1 MPQLDELSGDKIY
14 EFIEITDEVSI
25 EKDELVAPRPYLI
38 EVEDAMIFHTS
49 EISLFGGKE
58 FVHRCNA
65 LREQR
70 WLCTNRAES
79 EIYKRMVNNDEDEN
93 ETLKYA
99 AGKCALELY
108 NFFVPSIAP
117 KDVLSVLGMTVQYK
131 RGDEEFPL
139 RKKMVD
145 NEDFPVEIYDKFP
158 FDSVVDYIFGLAD
171 SLVRQ
176 YTREHE
182 GDVLMTRI
190 LDTWRVYNPGQG
202 KIYIASEYQ
211 C

>member
-1 MPQLDELSGDKIY
+1 MPQLDELSDDEIY
-14 EFIEITDEVSI
+14 EFIEITDDVI
-25 EKDELVAPRPYLI
+25 IKRDEFFTPRPNLI
-38 EVEDAMIFHTS
+38 EVEDAWVFHTP

-65 LREQR
+65 SREQR
-70 WLCTNRAES
+70 WLCTNGADS

-99 AGKCALELY
+99 TGKCALELY
-108 NFFVPSIAP
+108 NFFVPSVAP
-117 KDVLSVLGMTVQYK
+117 KDVLSILGMVVHYK
-131 RGDEEFPL
+131 RGDDEFPL
-139 RKKMVD
+139 RKKVVD
-145 NEDFPVEIYDKFP
+145 DKDFPVEIYDKFP

-176 YTREHE
+176 YAREHE
-182 GDVLMTRI
+182 EDVLMTRI
-190 LDTWRVYNPGQG
+190 VDTWKVYNPGQG
-202 KIYIASEYQ
+202 KIYITREGH